1 MIKHWTDN
9 IFIFK
14 KKLFFLIIFF
24 SFLLIIIS
32 QNNLSRSKI
41 NQIFKQIY
49 FDSYDMPEIEEIS
62 QCELEWQKLN
72 QNVHFRKNLAFYYLD
87 LNKINMYLERNKN
100 IQYKYK
106 LLIEIIWKN
115 NFYKNYITNVNSY
128 SLRTDD
134 LYVFEYIETDFNIK
148 QLNIS
153 LNLNEKFSFKVRV
166 EVIDNPSISTSK
178 PINLITKNFNT
189 NNNNDKKH
197 SVLCGKTYYYE
208 NNHLN
213 YYKWWLNINKINGY
227 DKIVLFNNSYGNG
240 NWSQFNDL
248 FSKYKDLVQVVQFQ
262 CLPNFL
268 DLNMGL
274 GWVDDMAK

>member
-178 PINLITKNFNT
+178 PINCFI
-189 NNNNDKKH
+189 
-197 SVLCGKTYYYE
+197 
-208 NNHLN
+208 
-213 YYKWWLNINKINGY
+213 
-227 DKIVLFNNSYGNG
+227 
-240 NWSQFNDL
+240 
-248 FSKYKDLVQVVQFQ
+248 
-262 CLPNFL
+262 
-268 DLNMGL
+268 
-274 GWVDDMAK
+274 